1 MMAHVRY
8 ATQGGVSLE
17 NVHPFSRELW
27 GIHWSFCHNGEVP
40 KFCSNAVQ
48 EEQPLLGKTTMKD
61 ISYRP
66 IGDTDSEAVF
76 CAILNAL
83 KCEFGDVLPSLSVLH
98 CFLMKVCDEIIEGH
112 TGETIF
118 NFLLGCGQYT
128 QFAYSWPGRRPGSK
142 VWNGLSYIVREP
154 PFSTA
159 KLVDD
164 DYTIDFAAVNTEPTD
179 RVAVITTK
187 PLTLEEGW
195 KEFKRGELLMFD
207 KGLPYSTAESCEM
220 VEQQGRGLY
229 SKCFGKVCPVQ
240 RAAMC
245 AKYMAS
251 LQFNKSHHRTH
262 NNNNA
267 GIICDSVEVA
277 SEASTSALS
286 DCSLEERFG
295 SYPAEQPSAK
305 QNSLIEEEV
314 PVEATVAVQQ
324 QCRKV
329 QEQQQ
334 QQKAPAGTSPIAVSV
349 VEC

>member
-8 ATQGGVSLE
+8 ATQGCVALE

-40 KFCSNAVQ
+40 TFCNNAAQ
-48 EEQPLLGKTTMKD
+48 EEQPRLGKTTKRD

-98 CFLMKVCDEIIEGH
+98 CFLRKICNEIIEGH
-112 TGETIF
+112 TDDTIF

-142 VWNGLSYIVREP
+142 VWNGLHYIVREP

-187 PLTLEEGW
+187 PLTSEEGW

-207 KGLPYSTAESCEM
+207 KGLPYSTAERCET
-220 VEQQGRGLY
+220 VERQGRGLY
-229 SKCFGKVCPVQ
+229 SKCFGNGCPVQ

-251 LQFNKSHHRTH
+251 LQFNIRH
-262 NNNNA
+262 NISGDNN
-267 GIICDSVEVA
+267 CDEADVPSD
-277 SEASTSALS
+277 ASTSALSALS
-286 DCSLEERFG
+286 DCSLEDQSSGCGEDELLLK
-295 SYPAEQPSAK
+295 EQVSTK
-305 QNSLIEEEV
+305 EV
-314 PVEATVAVQQ
+314 IPVEACVAVQQ
-324 QCRKV
+324 QHILL

-334 QQKAPAGTSPIAVSV
+334 SPAAASPVPVKAPRII
-349 VEC
+349 EC

>member
-1 MMAHVRY
+1 M
-8 ATQGGVSLE
+8 SLE

-40 KFCSNAVQ
+40 TFCNNAAQ
-48 EEQPLLGKTTMKD
+48 EEQPRLGKTTERD

-98 CFLMKVCDEIIEGH
+98 CFLRKICNEIIEGH
-112 TGETIF
+112 TEDTIF

-142 VWNGLSYIVREP
+142 VWNGLHYIVREP

-187 PLTLEEGW
+187 PLTCEKGW
-195 KEFKRGELLMFD
+195 QEFKRGELLMFD
-207 KGLPYSTAESCEM
+207 KGLPYSTAERCET
-220 VEQQGRGLY
+220 VERQGRGLY
-229 SKCFGKVCPVQ
+229 SKCFGNGCPVQ

-251 LQFNKSHHRTH
+251 LQFNNTNHQPNKSDD
-262 NNNNA
+262 NNNCN
-267 GIICDSVEVA
+267 DEDVPSD
-277 SEASTSALS
+277 ASTSALS
-286 DCSLEERFG
+286 DCSLEEPFSGCDEERILTTK
-295 SYPAEQPSAK
+295 EQVSTK
-305 QNSLIEEEV
+305 EV
-314 PVEATVAVQQ
+314 IPVEACVAVQQ
-324 QCRKV
+324 QHILL

-334 QQKAPAGTSPIAVSV
+334 QTSPAVASPV
-349 VEC
+349 AVKSPRVIEC